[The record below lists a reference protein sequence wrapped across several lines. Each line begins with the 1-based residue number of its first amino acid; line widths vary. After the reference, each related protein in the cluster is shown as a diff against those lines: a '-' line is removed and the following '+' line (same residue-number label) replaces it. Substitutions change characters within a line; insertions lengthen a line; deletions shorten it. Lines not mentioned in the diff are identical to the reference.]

1 MSFGLSRGKELDKGE
16 RGLRG
21 EDLPPL
27 PDDLLQNPE
36 GAWIDVREWFED
48 PSLPF
53 ELEIGSGKGTFLVQ
67 QAEQSPGVNYLG
79 IEWAREFWLYG
90 ADRLRRR
97 GLKNV
102 ILLNADASEFVRWRM
117 PSGIARVIHLY
128 FPDPWPKSKH
138 NRRRMVQDSFLEQ
151 AQRILVDGGELR
163 VVTDHADYFAWME
176 EHFDRWS
183 DTPEKPDSGR
193 PFTRFEFERPAS
205 AREGEIVGTNF
216 ERKYRVEG
224 RPFNAAVLKKKAGE
238 GTRDTADGIR

>member
-1 MSFGLSRGKELDKGE
+1 MSFGLSRGRELDKGE
-16 RGLRG
+16 VGLRA

-27 PDDLLQNPE
+27 PDDLLENPR

-48 PSLPF
+48 PSKPF

-67 QAEQSPGVNYLG
+67 QGEQSPGVNYLG

-97 GLKNV
+97 GLTNV
-102 ILLNADASEFVRWRM
+102 KMLNADASEFVRWRM
-117 PSGIARVIHLY
+117 PSAIAQVIHLY
-128 FPDPWPKSKH
+128 FPDPWPKSRH
-138 NRRRMVQDSFLEQ
+138 HRRRMVQDSFLEQ

-183 DTPEKPDSGR
+183 DTPEKPDEAK
-193 PFTRFEFERPAS
+193 PFTRLAFERPAS

-224 RPFNAAVLKKKAGE
+224 RPFNAAVLKKKPTGSGE
-238 GTRDTADGIR
+238 EG

>member
-1 MSFGLSRGKELDKGE
+1 MSFGLSRGRELDKGE
-16 RGLRG
+16 VGLRA

-36 GAWIDVREWFED
+36 GAWIDVREWFEH
-48 PSLPF
+48 PGRRF

-67 QAEQSPGVNYLG
+67 QAEQSPEVNYLG
-79 IEWAREFWLYG
+79 IEWAREFWLYA
-90 ADRLRRR
+90 ADRVRRR
-97 GLKNV
+97 GLTNV
-102 ILLNADASEFVRWRM
+102 KLLNADASEFVRWRM
-117 PSGIARVIHLY
+117 PSAIAQVIHLY

-138 NRRRMVQDSFLEQ
+138 HRRRMVQDAFLEQ
-151 AQRILVDGGELR
+151 ALRLLVDGGELR

-183 DTPEKPDSGR
+183 DTPEKPDASK
-193 PFTRFEFERPAS
+193 PFTRLAFERPAS

-224 RPFNAAVLKKKAGE
+224 RPFNAAVLKKKAAGS
-238 GTRDTADGIR
+238 GQQAAG